1 MSSKFNLRIK
11 PIQSR
16 RGSKVINK
24 AKNKAEALVAQKMR
38 ERKAAQ
44 LQEAYA
50 WCIENN
56 ARGYKALSTGL
67 FA

>member
-16 RGSKVINK
+16 RGSIAN
-24 AKNKAEALVAQKMR
+24 NKAEALVAQKMC

-44 LQEAYA
+44 LQEAYVH
-50 WCIENN
+50 
-56 ARGYKALSTGL
+56 GV
-67 FA
+67 